1 MSKSGYGMARDQ
13 MKNFK
18 QMNKSAITP
27 DKTPEYRRMGSFS
40 AVAVLIGMVI
50 GVGIFRLPSI
60 VAGHAANEADF
71 ILFWIAGGII
81 AFSGSLCYAALSM
94 RMPDSGG
101 EYTFLRR
108 SIGPSTAYLFAWGR
122 VSVIQTGSL
131 ALVALIFGDYATS
144 IANLGANSNTIYA
157 ALLVIV
163 LTVIN
168 MSGTR
173 QSSKIQNLLAALVIG
188 ALITLCLTALFHNSG
203 EGHNGVLLTPGQ
215 VTDWSV
221 SMPGLAMIFVLLT
234 FGGWNEA
241 AYLTGE
247 LRNARQTIGR
257 VLTGSVIL
265 ITLLYVGINLAYI
278 HIMGLDGLRNSAA
291 PGQEL
296 SEALFGQLGSAVIV
310 SIIIIAAISTANA
323 TIITGSRSLFALGR
337 DYPEF
342 RLVGKWNERRDTP
355 GHALAVQGFVALI
368 LLAAGTLSS
377 DNLSAVVDFT
387 APVFWFFILMVIIG
401 LFKLQ
406 YQNSEA
412 GYKQNIPLYP
422 LPALLFLAACIYMLY
437 SSLTY
442 TGTGALFGVI
452 VLLLGFVL
460 KKGLYF
466 FAADKT

>member
-1 MSKSGYGMARDQ
+1 
-13 MKNFK
+13 MKK
-18 QMNKSAITP
+18 LDLIP
-27 DKTPEYRRMGSFS
+27 DKTPDYRGMGSLS
-40 AVAVLIGMVI
+40 AVAVIIGMVV

-60 VAGHAANEADF
+60 VAGHAANEVDF
-71 ILFWIAGGII
+71 ILFWIVGGII
-81 AFSGSLCYAALSM
+81 AFSGSLCYVSLSM

-101 EYTFLRR
+101 ELTFLRR

-131 ALVALIFGDYATS
+131 ALVALIFGDYAS
-144 IANLGANSNTIYA
+144 SFANLGPYSNSIYA
-157 ALLVIV
+157 ALLVIL
-163 LTVIN
+163 LTLIN

-188 ALITLCLTALFHNSG
+188 ALVALCLSALFHNPG
-203 EGHNGVLLTPGQ
+203 EGHNGALLTPDQFTGL
-215 VTDWSV
+215 SV

-241 AYLTGE
+241 AYLAGE
-247 LRNARQTIGR
+247 LRNARKTFGR

-278 HIMGLDGLRNSAA
+278 HAIGLDGLRASAA

-296 SEALFGQLGSAVIV
+296 SEALFGRLGSAVIV

-355 GHALAVQGFVALI
+355 IRALVAQGIVVLL

-377 DNLSAVVDFT
+377 DSLSAVVDFT
-387 APVFWFFILMVIIG
+387 APVFWFFMLVVIAG

-406 YQNSEA
+406 YQNSDA
-412 GYKQNIPLYP
+412 GFKQDIPLYP
-422 LPALLFLAACIYMLY
+422 VPPILFLAACTYMFY
-437 SSLTY
+437 SSMAY
-442 TGTGALFGVI
+442 TGTTAIWGVI
-452 VLLLGFVL
+452 VLLVGLFV
-460 KKGLYF
+460 KKGLEHL
-466 FAADKT
+466 AQKRI